1 MNNTLYFYKKNYP
14 VFIYSCNF
22 DSTTATLQNV
32 RNLFQPDILLPDVTE
47 IYYHS
52 LGELLNRY
60 NSEYQFCTNL
70 KSIMWY
76 FKYDRDYKYLSIE
89 KLNELTTYEKKLQ
102 EIKTCFEVR
111 GYHGCF
117 VQFNLSER
125 LVDRKLR
132 EYDDYFNH
140 DIFDINNELEAIK
153 FVEETQF
160 LCTKFIDDKYNNII
174 IPSKI
179 NRNECI
185 QIFIQK
191 EKERF
196 NTIRK

>member
-1 MNNTLYFYKKNYP
+1 M
-14 VFIYSCNF
+14 
-22 DSTTATLQNV
+22 
-32 RNLFQPDILLPDVTE
+32 
-47 IYYHS
+47 
-52 LGELLNRY
+52 
-60 NSEYQFCTNL
+60 
-70 KSIMWY
+70 
-76 FKYDRDYKYLSIE
+76 
-89 KLNELTTYEKKLQ
+89 
-102 EIKTCFEVR
+102 
-111 GYHGCF
+111 
-117 VQFNLSER
+117 QFNLSER

-132 EYDDYFNH
+132 EYDDYFNR

>member
-1 MNNTLYFYKKNYP
+1 MKNTLYFYKKNHP

-32 RNLFQPDILLPDVTE
+32 RNLFQPDSILPDVTE

-52 LGELLNRY
+52 LGELLSRY
-60 NSEYQFCTNL
+60 NSEYKFCTNL
-70 KSIMWY
+70 KQIMWY
-76 FKYDRDYKYLSIE
+76 FKNDRYYKYLSID
-89 KLNELTTYEKKLQ
+89 KLNELTTYEKTLQ
-102 EIKTCFEVR
+102 DIKSCFDKR
-111 GYHGCF
+111 GYHGCL

-125 LVDRKLR
+125 LVDRKLI
-132 EYDDYFNH
+132 EYDEYFNR
-140 DIFDINNELEAIK
+140 DIFDINNELEEIK

-160 LCTKFIDDKYNNII
+160 LCDKFINDDYNNII
-174 IPSKI
+174 IPRKI
-179 NRNECI
+179 NRNESI